1 MPLRTG
7 STNCL
12 CKFPFVYTSLVYVYF
27 RVIVRAAFWELISLQ
42 IRSWLGREERGTLT
56 VGRFGTS
63 YISGGSSKLR
73 CGAEAAARPGEA
85 RSTAAS
91 FFVAAAPGPARS
103 VPPPGCGAARPSP
116 LQICFCVLGTAS
128 VSPGRREQR
137 AVWQPAWRAAA
148 GTERGQPAPREP
160 LAARRALRPV
170 AADAWLARPGSAC
183 CSGASSCAAEGR
195 PSLCEAKLLREKA
208 HKLSIP
214 APRAALPSVRCRS
227 ARSRRAGA
235 IAAPFPGV
243 PARLLGRGSPPAVHS
258 RPGSRRSLPAL
269 PLAGP
274 ARREPLCPRWVRGA
288 WERARVCGL
297 SAVPLLEGLPIETRG
312 AVIPAATALSQRRV
326 CRCTVPLGFD
336 FSSVF
341 HDFDSWRIVCDLIV
355 ILFYKLTRMLQY
367 LLTGIICSIYQIPFI
382 SSSLFFCL
390 FV

>member
-1 MPLRTG
+1 M
-7 STNCL
+7 
-12 CKFPFVYTSLVYVYF
+12 
-27 RVIVRAAFWELISLQ
+27 
-42 IRSWLGREERGTLT
+42 
-56 VGRFGTS
+56 GRFGTS

-183 CSGASSCAAEGR
+183 CSGAHSCAAEGR

-214 APRAALPSVRCRS
+214 APRAALP
-227 ARSRRAGA
+227 
-235 IAAPFPGV
+235 
-243 PARLLGRGSPPAVHS
+243 
-258 RPGSRRSLPAL
+258 RRSDAALLARGVLAQSQPRFPASRLGSSGADRPLPCT
-269 PLAGP
+269 AGP
-274 ARREPLCPRWVRGA
+274 APAALFPLCLS
-288 WERARVCGL
+288 RARHGASRCARGECGARGSERGCAASALCL
-297 SAVPLLEGLPIETRG
+297 SSRDY
-312 AVIPAATALSQRRV
+312 R
-326 CRCTVPLGFD
+326 
-336 FSSVF
+336 
-341 HDFDSWRIVCDLIV
+341 
-355 ILFYKLTRMLQY
+355 
-367 LLTGIICSIYQIPFI
+367 
-382 SSSLFFCL
+382 
-390 FV
+390 